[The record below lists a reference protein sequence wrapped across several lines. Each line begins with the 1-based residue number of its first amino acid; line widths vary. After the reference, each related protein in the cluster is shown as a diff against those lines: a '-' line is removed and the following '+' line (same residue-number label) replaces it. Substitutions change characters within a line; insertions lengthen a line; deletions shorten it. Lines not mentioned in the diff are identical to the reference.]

1 MQSISAAAAG
11 FFVMDDDDLCYVSVY
26 KQSNAHFTSNNETN
40 GEWSGICIEEWM
52 KKTRNWNTAHQDYP
66 PKISPKSKCLHT
78 FYARTRTRALHFLFL
93 MVEQKFAM
101 PIHCYNIV
109 HELTSIHLFAV
120 PPSSLF
126 QFRQQENLRNISAVP
141 PTTNQQWPHKTNDW
155 SKNLLFTNVQIVF
168 VYVHEWMHIKY
179 LHIIYS
185 KCVRW
190 EKERGG
196 DLKWQWSK
204 HDKIKTT
211 KMPAEQ
217 INSATI

>member
-1 MQSISAAAAG
+1 
-11 FFVMDDDDLCYVSVY
+11 
-26 KQSNAHFTSNNETN
+26 
-40 GEWSGICIEEWM
+40 M
-52 KKTRNWNTAHQDYP
+52 KKTRNWSTAHQDYP

-78 FYARTRTRALHFLFL
+78 FYARTRALHFLFS

-204 HDKIKTT
+204 HDKNAGRTNKFSNDLS
-211 KMPAEQ
+211 
-217 INSATI
+217 INLFVVELLLIRSVSLFFSHNQKSCK